1 MEAAKLLLSADEQG
15 SSLFYFLSWFFIAAS
30 ILLQGSIIDIPL
42 ASVRVGESGIMVM
55 RLDWMMYDTD

>member
-1 MEAAKLLLSADEQG
+1 MEAAKFPISADEQG